1 MKSLARNCWG
11 IALLVSL
18 FLLLGC
24 GGSQPSIVG
33 KWSATDELTGVRVSL
48 EFTRDGKLLMSMG
61 NAVFLTG
68 TYRVLSAN
76 QIEWN
81 RGELWG
87 TQIKVILN
95 YRIQGNKLTID
106 DPSDPSAKLVLTRG

>member
-1 MKSLARNCWG
+1 MKSLVRKSWG
-11 IALLVSL
+11 LGLLIGL
-18 FLLLGC
+18 FLLSGC

-33 KWSATDELTGVRVSL
+33 KWSATDELTGVKVSL

-61 NAVFLTG
+61 NVVFLTG

-87 TQIKVILN
+87 TQIKVTLN
-95 YRIQGNKLTID
+95 YRIQGNKLIID
-106 DPSDPSAKLVLTRG
+106 DPSNPNAKLLLTRG